1 MCQIIGISNITGLT
15 RHQISSLLLKGRD
28 LMISQKDGFGFAYS
42 VKNDNDNHSY
52 YVEKYTNPANFT
64 GLGTVGYSKNQFEQL
79 GDAIELPMLSSGKA
93 TDPTG
98 PIIMHSRTAT
108 NSVNLTNT
116 HPFRKKGWA
125 LVHNGVVD
133 LDVDYSGLES
143 KVLKKLDKRYSSCDS
158 EWLLNTYVHGTGHHM
173 WSECMTGYA
182 ATMAISPKNEMIIA
196 KDDCAQLHIA
206 AIPSLNNALVF
217 STKSGYATELA
228 RSIDHVATSSF
239 PMTGER
245 AVRIQANGEVTI
257 SKFESMATGYTS
269 AATVNKSLGYTP
281 HSSATNRQQRY
292 TTHNSPASSYQT
304 AKPKANKASE
314 KHLGKQS
321 CYTKIYNPNTNQMEL
336 I

>member
-1 MCQIIGISNITGLT
+1 
-15 RHQISSLLLKGRD
+15 
-28 LMISQKDGFGFAYS
+28 MISQKDGFGFAYS
-42 VKNDNDNHSY
+42 TEHKNKHSY
-52 YVEKYTNPANFT
+52 YVEKYTNPSNFT
-64 GLGTVGYSKNQFEQL
+64 GLGTVGYSKNQFEKL

-93 TDPTG
+93 SDPTG

-108 NSVNLTNT
+108 NSVNLKNT

-133 LDVDYSGLES
+133 LDTDYTGLDN
-143 KVLKKLDKRYSSCDS
+143 KVIVKLDKRYSSCDS

-217 STKSGYATELA
+217 STKAGYASELA
-228 RSIDHVATSSF
+228 KAIGHVATSSF

-245 AVRIQANGEVTI
+245 AIRIQPNGEVTI
-257 SKFESMATGYTS
+257 SKFESMASGYTS
-269 AATVNKSLGYTP
+269 TATVNKSLGYTP
-281 HSSATNRQQRY
+281 ATRKQRY
-292 TTHNSPASSYQT
+292 TTHNSPASSYQS
-304 AKPKANKASE
+304 KQYKANKATE
-314 KHLGKQS
+314 KHLSNQS
-321 CYTKIYNPNTNQMEL
+321 CYTKVYNPETNQMEL
-336 I
+336 L